1 MFKSERYVFFKLL
14 YKKYVITKPRS
25 NPAQKSFPGV
35 ASPDLYC
42 ESSEI
47 MGGLFLGLFDT
58 YVGMLATSL
67 P

>member
-1 MFKSERYVFFKLL
+1 
-14 YKKYVITKPRS
+14 
-25 NPAQKSFPGV
+25 
-35 ASPDLYC
+35 LYC

-67 P
+67 PWDPVFG